1 MTARNLALEALYAG
15 KEARTFSERLKAHAL
30 GRAAIAALEAETG
43 EPVAWIDPRDLAVLT
58 CPDVE
63 EFGASRFAG
72 VRRQPPSAGLHSRTS
87 LVFSFW
93 CFDQTGQAA
102 RYWGSTTRRPGLSGK
117 LAGLD
122 HAWTTPGEFRS
133 PATNTRSG
141 PIPGSIPTP

>member
-30 GRAAIAALEAETG
+30 GGAAIAALEAETG

-72 VRRQPPSAGLHSRTS
+72 VSG
-87 LVFSFW
+87 
-93 CFDQTGQAA
+93 
-102 RYWGSTTRRPGLSGK
+102 RPSGK
-117 LAGLD
+117 NTLPLYTSPPPA
-122 HAWTTPGEFRS
+122 APGA
-133 PATNTRSG
+133 PA
-141 PIPGSIPTP
+141 